1 MGVDLEAQLTLAFA
15 RARYAAGGLAALAH
29 IR

>member
-1 MGVDLEAQLTLAFA
+1 MGVDLEAQLMLAFS
-15 RARYAAGGLAALAH
+15 RAVYAAGGLAALAR